1 MSSSA
6 EDTSDSAKIAYEAFA
21 AAYDDFTHEYQNER
35 WTLRLLT
42 AAQEL
47 GLRGDR
53 LLDVGCGTG
62 KSFIPMLERGWRVT
76 GCDVSPAMVELARDK
91 VGEEVE
97 LGVAD
102 MRELPVLGEFD
113 LVWALDDA
121 VNYLL
126 SLEELDSALA
136 GMRDNLAPGG
146 FLVFDV
152 NTLMTFQT
160 FFCSEHV
167 VEHGGRRMVWS
178 GELSPEMAKPGCTAQ
193 ATLRAADDSMPP
205 HVHRQRHFGEA
216 EVLDALDRA
225 GLECRAIRG
234 ELDGDLSDGV
244 DEAVHSKAVY
254 FCTRAD

>member
-6 EDTSDSAKIAYEAFA
+6 DDISDSAKVAYEAFA
-21 AAYDDFTHEYQNER
+21 AGYDDFTHEYQNER

-42 AAQEL
+42 TAEEL

-76 GCDVSPAMVELARDK
+76 GCDLSPAMVELARAK

-102 MRELPVLGEFD
+102 MRRLPVFGEFD

-126 SLEELDSALA
+126 SIEELEPALA
-136 GMRDNLAPGG
+136 GMRDNLAPDG
-146 FLVFDV
+146 FLVFDL
-152 NTLMTFQT
+152 NTLVVFQT

-167 VEHGGRRMVWS
+167 VEHGGRRMTWS
-178 GELSPEMAKPGCTAQ
+178 GELSPEQAKPGCIGQ
-193 ATLRAADDSMPP
+193 ATLRAADDALPP

-216 EVLDALDRA
+216 EVLDVLERV
-225 GLECRAIRG
+225 GLECRAVRG
-234 ELDGDLSDGV
+234 ELDGALEEGL

-254 FCTRAD
+254 FCTRAS